1 MKRLKTW
8 IYHSLIC
15 TKQCELIRQPN
26 KIRLSTNI
34 PPKGY
39 MSTGFEYQRLN
50 KEYADKLQNTS
61 YNDDNYNKTG
71 VNDMIFIMNFMTNIK
86 TDNNS

>member
-1 MKRLKTW
+1 
-8 IYHSLIC
+8 
-15 TKQCELIRQPN
+15 
-26 KIRLSTNI
+26 
-34 PPKGY
+34 